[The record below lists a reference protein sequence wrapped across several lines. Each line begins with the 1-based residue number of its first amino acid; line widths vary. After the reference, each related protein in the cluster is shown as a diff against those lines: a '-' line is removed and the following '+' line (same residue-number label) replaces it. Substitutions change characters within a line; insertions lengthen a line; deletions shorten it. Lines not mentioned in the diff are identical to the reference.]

1 MIIDP
6 ERNVLASLGLEE
18 GVAVAE
24 INLAQL
30 GEVRERLPCLRMIYH
45 IAHADRIHLLFGLV
59 SRQPATAATKSFV
72 GVSYQ

>member
-6 ERNVLASLGLEE
+6 ERNVLSSLGLEE

-30 GEVRERLPCLRMIYH
+30 GEVRERLP
-45 IAHADRIHLLFGLV
+45 
-59 SRQPATAATKSFV
+59 
-72 GVSYQ
+72 

>member
-6 ERNVLASLGLEE
+6 ERNVRASLGLEE
-18 GVAVAE
+18 GVAGAE

-45 IAHADRIHLLFGLV
+45 IAHADRIHL
-59 SRQPATAATKSFV
+59 
-72 GVSYQ
+72 